1 MHISDLCISSR
12 ALVTVGI
19 AAMIQIDREIRDSII
34 FSRRALEMRFGATAE
49 SVDGDLVGADC
60 ASAPVV
66 IADFDL
72 DWPGVSSC
80 IVQVALD

>member
-1 MHISDLCISSR
+1 MTQ
-12 ALVTVGI
+12 V
-19 AAMIQIDREIRDSII
+19 DREIRDSII

-49 SVDGDLVGADC
+49 SVYGDLVGADC

-66 IADFDL
+66 LSDFDL